1 MMAKNES
8 ATMHRKLP
16 IDGVYWIAR
25 TASGVFIA
33 RWISSCGSNIQKVTK
48 APAARKATSFT
59 IDSVAT
65 ASIRPCWC
73 SVASV
78 WRVPNST
85 AKVAIASVTISAMS
99 PMIGIWEKAWSSL
112 RIVSSDAAAALSW
125 SAI

>member
-1 MMAKNES
+1 M
-8 ATMHRKLP
+8 T
-16 IDGVYWIAR
+16 R

-33 RWISSCGSNIQKVTK
+33 RSISSTGVNIQKVTK
-48 APAARKATSFT
+48 APAARKATSLM

-85 AKVAIASVTISAMS
+85 ANTAIASVTTSAMS
-99 PMIGIWEKAWSSL
+99 PMIGIEENALSSL
-112 RIVSSDAAAALSW
+112 RMVSSDEDIALSW